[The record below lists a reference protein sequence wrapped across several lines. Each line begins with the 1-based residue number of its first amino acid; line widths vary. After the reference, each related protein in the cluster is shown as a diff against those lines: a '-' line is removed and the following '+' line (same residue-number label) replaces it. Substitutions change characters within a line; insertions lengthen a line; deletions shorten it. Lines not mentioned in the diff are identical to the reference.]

1 MATKK
6 KESKTEVKMGIVKSQ
21 QKIDIHKDDLLDQQ
35 VDQAKIHE

>member
-1 MATKK
+1 
-6 KESKTEVKMGIVKSQ
+6 MGIVKSQ